1 MKLNKIILGTSFAL
15 AGLFAATNNNN
26 VEAATWSARTVAEVS
41 ADLEATDDTTTSY
54 TIQYGDTLAAIAQA
68 SDVSVDA
75 LVAINDIQ
83 NANLIFPGT
92 KLSFTKDETTGEVNE
107 VTVEDSVSEEATTY
121 DVAEEEVTETT
132 YEAPAEETYVA
143 EETTYKAP
151 AEETYVAEET
161 TYKAPAAE
169 TTASTTSYS
178 SNSAKEIIAQRESG
192 GSYTAYN
199 AAGGYYGRYQLNPTL
214 VAYGASPAA
223 QEVAADKYVAE
234 RYGSWNAALAFWNA
248 NGWY

>member
-54 TIQYGDTLAAIAQA
+54 TIQYGDTLVAIAKA

-83 NANLIFPGT
+83 NANVIFPGT

-121 DVAEEEVTETT
+121 DVAEEEVIETT

-143 EETTYKAP
+143 EETTYEAP
-151 AEETYVAEET
+151 A
-161 TYKAPAAE
+161 
-169 TTASTTSYS
+169 TASTTSYS

-214 VAYGASPAA
+214 VAYGASPAE
-223 QEVAADKYVAE
+223 QEAAADKYVAE
-234 RYGSWNAALAFWNA
+234 RYGSWEAALVFWNA

>member
-41 ADLEATDDTTTSY
+41 SDLEVTDYTTTSY
-54 TIQYGDTLAAIAQA
+54 TIQYGDTLAAIAKA
-68 SDVSVDA
+68 SDVSVNA

-83 NANLIFPGT
+83 NANVIFPGT

-107 VTVEDSVSEEATTY
+107 VTVEDSATEEATTY
-121 DVAEEEVTETT
+121 DVAEEVVTETT

-143 EETTYKAP
+143 EETTY
-151 AEETYVAEET
+151 EE
-161 TYKAPAAE
+161 PAAE

-223 QEVAADKYVAE
+223 QEAAADKYVAE
-234 RYGSWNAALAFWNA
+234 RYGSWDAALAFWNA

>member
-54 TIQYGDTLAAIAQA
+54 TIQYGDTLAAIAKA
-68 SDVSVDA
+68 SDVSVNA

-83 NANLIFPGT
+83 NANVIFPGT

-143 EETTYKAP
+143 EETTY
-151 AEETYVAEET
+151 E
-161 TYKAPAAE
+161 APAAE
-169 TTASTTSYS
+169 TTVSTTSYS

-192 GSYTAYN
+192 GSYTATN
-199 AAGGYYGRYQLNPTL
+199 GQYYGRYQLNPTL
-214 VAYGASPAA
+214 VAYGASPAE

-234 RYGSWNAALAFWNA
+234 RYGSWDAALAFWNA
-248 NGWY
+248 NGFY

>member
-107 VTVEDSVSEEATTY
+107 VTVEDSASEEATTY
-121 DVAEEEVTETT
+121 DLAEEKVTETT

-151 AEETYVAEET
+151 AEETT
-161 TYKAPAAE
+161 TV
-169 TTASTTSYS
+169 STTSYS

-192 GSYTAYN
+192 GSYTATN
-199 AAGGYYGRYQLNPTL
+199 GQYYGRYQLNPTL
-214 VAYGASPAA
+214 VAYGASPAE

-234 RYGSWNAALAFWNA
+234 RYGSWDAALAFWNA
-248 NGWY
+248 NNWY

>member
-54 TIQYGDTLAAIAQA
+54 TIQYGDTLAAIAKA

-83 NANLIFPGT
+83 NANVIFPGT

-132 YEAPAEETYVA
+132 YEAPV
-143 EETTYKAP
+143 EETTYEAP
-151 AEETYVAEET
+151 AEETT
-161 TYKAPAAE
+161 TV
-169 TTASTTSYS
+169 STTSYS
-178 SNSAKEIIAQRESG
+178 SSSAKDIIMQRESG
-192 GSYTAYN
+192 GNPTATN
-199 AAGGYYGRYQLNPTL
+199 GQYYGLFQLGDHL
-214 VAYGASPAA
+214 ISDGAS
-223 QEVAADKYVAE
+223 VAEQHRVADNYVAE
-234 RYGSWNAALAFWNA
+234 RYGSWDAALAFWNA
-248 NGWY
+248 NGFY

>member
-54 TIQYGDTLAAIAQA
+54 TIQYGDTLAAIAKA

-83 NANLIFPGT
+83 NANVIFPGT

-143 EETTYKAP
+143 EETSYEAP
-151 AEETYVAEET
+151 AQ
-161 TYKAPAAE
+161 E

-214 VAYGASPAA
+214 VAYGASPAE

-234 RYGSWNAALAFWNA
+234 RYGSWDAALAFWNA

>member
-54 TIQYGDTLAAIAQA
+54 TIQYGDTLAAIAKA

-83 NANLIFPGT
+83 NANVIFPGT

-121 DVAEEEVTETT
+121 DVAEE
-132 YEAPAEETYVA
+132 TYVA
-143 EETTYKAP
+143 EETTY
-151 AEETYVAEET
+151 E
-161 TYKAPAAE
+161 APAAE

-214 VAYGASPAA
+214 VAYGASPAE

-234 RYGSWNAALAFWNA
+234 RYGSWEAALAFWNA
-248 NGWY
+248 NGFY

>member
-54 TIQYGDTLAAIAQA
+54 TIQYGDTLAAIAKA

-83 NANLIFPGT
+83 NANVIFPGT

-107 VTVEDSVSEEATTY
+107 VTVEDSATEEATTY

-143 EETTYKAP
+143 VETTY
-151 AEETYVAEET
+151 E
-161 TYKAPAAE
+161 APAAE

-199 AAGGYYGRYQLNPTL
+199 VAGGYYGRYQLNPTL
-214 VAYGASPAA
+214 VAYGASPAE
-223 QEVAADKYVAE
+223 QEAAADKYVAE
-234 RYGSWNAALAFWNA
+234 RYGSWEAALAFWNA

>member
-54 TIQYGDTLAAIAQA
+54 TIQYGDTLAAIAKA

-83 NANLIFPGT
+83 NANVIFPGT

-107 VTVEDSVSEEATTY
+107 VTVEDSASEEATTY
-121 DVAEEEVTETT
+121 DVAEEVVTETT

-143 EETTYKAP
+143 EETTY
-151 AEETYVAEET
+151 E
-161 TYKAPAAE
+161 APAAE

-214 VAYGASPAA
+214 VAYGASPAE

-234 RYGSWNAALAFWNA
+234 RYGSWDAALAFWNA

>member
-54 TIQYGDTLAAIAQA
+54 TIQYGDTLAAIAKA

-83 NANLIFPGT
+83 NANVIFPGT

-107 VTVEDSVSEEATTY
+107 VTVEDSATEEATTY
-121 DVAEEEVTETT
+121 DVAEEVVTETT

-143 EETTYKAP
+143 EETTYEAP
-151 AEETYVAEET
+151 AEETT
-161 TYKAPAAE
+161 TV
-169 TTASTTSYS
+169 STTSYS

-214 VAYGASPAA
+214 VAYGASPAE

-234 RYGSWNAALAFWNA
+234 RYGSWDAALAFWNA

>member
-54 TIQYGDTLAAIAQA
+54 TIQYGDTLAAIAKA

-83 NANLIFPGT
+83 NANVIFPGT

-143 EETTYKAP
+143 EETTY
-151 AEETYVAEET
+151 E
-161 TYKAPAAE
+161 APAAE

-214 VAYGASPAA
+214 VAYGASPAE

-234 RYGSWNAALAFWNA
+234 RYGSWDAALAFWNA

>member
-107 VTVEDSVSEEATTY
+107 VTVEDSASEETTTY

-143 EETTYKAP
+143 VETTY
-151 AEETYVAEET
+151 E
-161 TYKAPAAE
+161 APAAE

-214 VAYGASPAA
+214 VAYGASPAE
-223 QEVAADKYVAE
+223 QEAAADKYVAE
-234 RYGSWNAALAFWNA
+234 RYGSWEAALAFWNA

>member
-54 TIQYGDTLAAIAQA
+54 TIQYGDTLAAIAKA

-83 NANLIFPGT
+83 NANVIFPGT

-132 YEAPAEETYVA
+132 YEAPAEET
-143 EETTYKAP
+143 TYEAP
-151 AEETYVAEET
+151 AEETT
-161 TYKAPAAE
+161 TV
-169 TTASTTSYS
+169 STTSYS
-178 SNSAKEIIAQRESG
+178 SNSAKDIIAQRESG

-214 VAYGASPAA
+214 VAYGASPAE

-234 RYGSWNAALAFWNA
+234 RYGSWDAALAFWNA
-248 NGWY
+248 N

>member
-107 VTVEDSVSEEATTY
+107 VTVEDSASEEITTY

-132 YEAPAEETYVA
+132 YEAPTEETYVA
-143 EETTYKAP
+143 EETTY
-151 AEETYVAEET
+151 E
-161 TYKAPAAE
+161 APAAKA
-169 TTASTTSYS
+169 TASTTSYS

-199 AAGGYYGRYQLNPTL
+199 PAGGYYGRYQLNPTL
-214 VAYGASPAA
+214 VAYGASPAE
-223 QEVAADKYVAE
+223 QEAAADKYVAE
-234 RYGSWNAALAFWNA
+234 RYGSWEAALAFWNA

>member
-54 TIQYGDTLAAIAQA
+54 TIQYGDTLAAIAKA

-83 NANLIFPGT
+83 NANVIFPGT

-143 EETTYKAP
+143 EETTY
-151 AEETYVAEET
+151 E
-161 TYKAPAAE
+161 APAAE

-214 VAYGASPAA
+214 VAYGASPAE

-234 RYGSWNAALAFWNA
+234 RYGSWEAALAFWNA
-248 NGWY
+248 NGFY

>member
-54 TIQYGDTLAAIAQA
+54 TIQYGDTLAAIAKA

-83 NANLIFPGT
+83 NANVIFPGT

-107 VTVEDSVSEEATTY
+107 VTVEDSASEETTTY

-143 EETTYKAP
+143 EETTY
-151 AEETYVAEET
+151 E
-161 TYKAPAAE
+161 APAAE

-214 VAYGASPAA
+214 VAYGASPAE
-223 QEVAADKYVAE
+223 QEAAADKYVAE
-234 RYGSWNAALAFWNA
+234 RYGSWEAALAFWNA

>member
-54 TIQYGDTLAAIAQA
+54 TIQYGDTLAAIAKA
-68 SDVSVDA
+68 SDVSVNA

-83 NANLIFPGT
+83 NANVIFPGT

-143 EETTYKAP
+143 EETTY
-151 AEETYVAEET
+151 E
-161 TYKAPAAE
+161 APAAE

-214 VAYGASPAA
+214 VAYGASPAE

-234 RYGSWNAALAFWNA
+234 RYGSWDAALAFWNA
-248 NGWY
+248 NGFY

>member
-41 ADLEATDDTTTSY
+41 ADLEATDHTTTSY
-54 TIQYGDTLAAIAQA
+54 TIQYGDTLAVIAQA

-107 VTVEDSVSEEATTY
+107 VTVEDSASEEITTY

-132 YEAPAEETYVA
+132 YE
-143 EETTYKAP
+143 AP

-199 AAGGYYGRYQLNPTL
+199 PAGGYYGRYQLNPTL
-214 VAYGASPAA
+214 VAYGASPAE
-223 QEVAADKYVAE
+223 QEAAADKYVAE
-234 RYGSWNAALAFWNA
+234 RYGSWEAALAFWNA

>member
-15 AGLFAATNNNN
+15 AGLFAATNNNNN

-54 TIQYGDTLAAIAQA
+54 TIQYGDTLAAIAKA
-68 SDVSVDA
+68 SDVSVNA

-83 NANLIFPGT
+83 NANVIFPGT

-107 VTVEDSVSEEATTY
+107 VTVEDSATEEATTY

-143 EETTYKAP
+143 EETTY
-151 AEETYVAEET
+151 EE
-161 TYKAPAAE
+161 PAAE

-223 QEVAADKYVAE
+223 QEAAADKYVAE
-234 RYGSWNAALAFWNA
+234 RYGSWDAALAFWNA

>member
-54 TIQYGDTLAAIAQA
+54 TIQYGDTLAVIAQA
-68 SDVSVDA
+68 SDVSVNA

-107 VTVEDSVSEEATTY
+107 VTVEDFASEETTTY
-121 DVAEEEVTETT
+121 DVAEEEVTEIT

-143 EETTYKAP
+143 EETTY
-151 AEETYVAEET
+151 E
-161 TYKAPAAE
+161 APAAKA
-169 TTASTTSYS
+169 TASTTSYS

-199 AAGGYYGRYQLNPTL
+199 PAGGYYGRYQLNPTL
-214 VAYGASPAA
+214 VAYGASPAE
-223 QEVAADKYVAE
+223 QEAAADKYVAE
-234 RYGSWNAALAFWNA
+234 RYGSWEAALAFWNA

>member
-54 TIQYGDTLAAIAQA
+54 TIQYGDTLAAIAKA

-83 NANLIFPGT
+83 NANVIFPGT

-143 EETTYKAP
+143 EETTY
-151 AEETYVAEET
+151 E
-161 TYKAPAAE
+161 APAAE

-192 GSYTAYN
+192 GSYTATN
-199 AAGGYYGRYQLNPTL
+199 GQYYGRYQLNPTL
-214 VAYGASPAA
+214 VAYGASPAE

-234 RYGSWNAALAFWNA
+234 RYGSWEAALAFWNA
-248 NGWY
+248 NGFY

>member
-54 TIQYGDTLAAIAQA
+54 TIQYGDTLAAIAKA

-83 NANLIFPGT
+83 NANVIFPGT

-107 VTVEDSVSEEATTY
+107 VTVEDSATEEATTY
-121 DVAEEEVTETT
+121 DIAEEEVTETT

-143 EETTYKAP
+143 EETTY
-151 AEETYVAEET
+151 EE
-161 TYKAPAAE
+161 PAAE

-223 QEVAADKYVAE
+223 QEAAADKYVAE
-234 RYGSWNAALAFWNA
+234 RYGSWDAALAFWNA

>member
-54 TIQYGDTLAAIAQA
+54 TIQYGDTLAAIAKA

-83 NANLIFPGT
+83 NANVIFPGT

-107 VTVEDSVSEEATTY
+107 VTVEDSATEEATTY
-121 DVAEEEVTETT
+121 DVAEEVVTETT

-143 EETTYKAP
+143 EETTY
-151 AEETYVAEET
+151 EE
-161 TYKAPAAE
+161 PAAE

-178 SNSAKEIIAQRESG
+178 SNSDKEIIAQRESG

-214 VAYGASPAA
+214 VAYGASPAE

-234 RYGSWNAALAFWNA
+234 RYGSWDAALAFWNA

>member
-54 TIQYGDTLAAIAQA
+54 TIQYGDTLAAIAKA

-83 NANLIFPGT
+83 NANVIFPGT

-107 VTVEDSVSEEATTY
+107 VTVEDSATEEATTY

-143 EETTYKAP
+143 VETTY
-151 AEETYVAEET
+151 E
-161 TYKAPAAE
+161 APAAE

-214 VAYGASPAA
+214 VAYGASPAE
-223 QEVAADKYVAE
+223 QEAAADKYVAE
-234 RYGSWNAALAFWNA
+234 RYGSWEAALAFWNA

>member
-54 TIQYGDTLAAIAQA
+54 TIQYGDTLAAIAKA

-83 NANLIFPGT
+83 NANVIFPGT

-107 VTVEDSVSEEATTY
+107 VTVEDSVSEEATIY

-143 EETTYKAP
+143 EETTY
-151 AEETYVAEET
+151 E
-161 TYKAPAAE
+161 APAAE

-214 VAYGASPAA
+214 VAYGASPAE

-234 RYGSWNAALAFWNA
+234 RYGSWDAALAFWNA

>member
-54 TIQYGDTLAAIAQA
+54 TIQYGDTLAAIAKA
-68 SDVSVDA
+68 SDVSVNA

-83 NANLIFPGT
+83 NANVIFPGT

-107 VTVEDSVSEEATTY
+107 VTVEDSATEEATTY

-143 EETTYKAP
+143 EETTY
-151 AEETYVAEET
+151 EE
-161 TYKAPAAE
+161 PAAE

-223 QEVAADKYVAE
+223 QEAAADKYVAE
-234 RYGSWNAALAFWNA
+234 RYGSWDAALAFWNA
-248 NGWY
+248 NSWY

>member
-54 TIQYGDTLAAIAQA
+54 TIQYGDTLAAIAKA

-83 NANLIFPGT
+83 NANVIFPGT

-143 EETTYKAP
+143 EETTY
-151 AEETYVAEET
+151 E
-161 TYKAPAAE
+161 APAAE

-192 GSYTAYN
+192 GSYTATN
-199 AAGGYYGRYQLNPTL
+199 GQYYGRYQLNPTL
-214 VAYGASPAA
+214 VAYGASPAE

-234 RYGSWNAALAFWNA
+234 RYGSWDAALAFWNA

>member
-54 TIQYGDTLAAIAQA
+54 TIQYGDTLAAIAKA
-68 SDVSVDA
+68 SDVSVNA

-83 NANLIFPGT
+83 NANVIFPGT

-107 VTVEDSVSEEATTY
+107 VTVEDSASEEATTY

-143 EETTYKAP
+143 EETTY
-151 AEETYVAEET
+151 E
-161 TYKAPAAE
+161 APAAE
-169 TTASTTSYS
+169 TTASTTSYT

-214 VAYGASPAA
+214 VAYGASPAE
-223 QEVAADKYVAE
+223 QEAAADKYVAE
-234 RYGSWNAALAFWNA
+234 RYGSWDAALAYWNA
-248 NGWY
+248 NGSY

>member
-54 TIQYGDTLAAIAQA
+54 TIQYGDTLAVIAQA

-107 VTVEDSVSEEATTY
+107 VTVEDFASEETTTY
-121 DVAEEEVTETT
+121 DVAEEEVTEIT

-143 EETTYKAP
+143 EETTY
-151 AEETYVAEET
+151 E
-161 TYKAPAAE
+161 APAAKA
-169 TTASTTSYS
+169 TASTTSYS

-199 AAGGYYGRYQLNPTL
+199 PAGGYYGRYQLNPTL
-214 VAYGASPAA
+214 VAYGASPAE
-223 QEVAADKYVAE
+223 QEAAADKYVAE
-234 RYGSWNAALAFWNA
+234 RYGSWEAALAFWNA

>member
-54 TIQYGDTLAAIAQA
+54 TIQYGDTLAAIAKA
-68 SDVSVDA
+68 SDVSVNA

-83 NANLIFPGT
+83 NANVIFPGT

-107 VTVEDSVSEEATTY
+107 VTVEDSATEEATTY

-143 EETTYKAP
+143 EETTY
-151 AEETYVAEET
+151 EE
-161 TYKAPAAE
+161 PAAE

-214 VAYGASPAA
+214 VAYGASPAT
-223 QEVAADKYVAE
+223 QEAAADKYVAE
-234 RYGSWNAALAFWNA
+234 RYGSWDAALAFWNA

>member
-54 TIQYGDTLAAIAQA
+54 TIQYGDTLAVIAQA
-68 SDVSVDA
+68 SDVSVNA

-107 VTVEDSVSEEATTY
+107 VTVEDSASEEITTY

-143 EETTYKAP
+143 EETTY
-151 AEETYVAEET
+151 E
-161 TYKAPAAE
+161 APAAKA
-169 TTASTTSYS
+169 TASTTSYS

-199 AAGGYYGRYQLNPTL
+199 PAGGYYGRYQLNPTL
-214 VAYGASPAA
+214 VAYGASPAE
-223 QEVAADKYVAE
+223 QEAAADKYVAE
-234 RYGSWNAALAFWNA
+234 RYGSWEAALAFWNA

>member
-1 MKLNKIILGTSFAL
+1 MTLNKIILGTSFAL

-54 TIQYGDTLAAIAQA
+54 TIQYGYTLAAIAKA

-83 NANLIFPGT
+83 NANVIFPGT

-107 VTVEDSVSEEATTY
+107 VTVEDSATEEATTY
-121 DVAEEEVTETT
+121 DVAEEVVTETI

-143 EETTYKAP
+143 EETTY
-151 AEETYVAEET
+151 EE
-161 TYKAPAAE
+161 PAAE

-214 VAYGASPAA
+214 VAYGASPAE

-234 RYGSWNAALAFWNA
+234 RYGSWDAALAFWNA

>member
-54 TIQYGDTLAAIAQA
+54 TIQYGDTLAAIAKA
-68 SDVSVDA
+68 SDVSVNA

-83 NANLIFPGT
+83 NANVIFPGT

-107 VTVEDSVSEEATTY
+107 VTVEDSATEEATTY
-121 DVAEEEVTETT
+121 DIAEEEVTETT

-143 EETTYKAP
+143 EETTY
-151 AEETYVAEET
+151 EE
-161 TYKAPAAE
+161 PAAE

-223 QEVAADKYVAE
+223 QEAAADKYVAE
-234 RYGSWNAALAFWNA
+234 RYGSWDAALAFWNA

>member
-54 TIQYGDTLAAIAQA
+54 TIQYGDTLAAIAKA
-68 SDVSVDA
+68 SDVSVNA

-83 NANLIFPGT
+83 NANVIFPGT

-107 VTVEDSVSEEATTY
+107 VTVEDSASEEATTY

-143 EETTYKAP
+143 EETTY
-151 AEETYVAEET
+151 EE
-161 TYKAPAAE
+161 PAAE

-223 QEVAADKYVAE
+223 QEAAADKYVAE
-234 RYGSWNAALAFWNA
+234 RYGSWDAALAFWNA

>member
-54 TIQYGDTLAAIAQA
+54 TIQYGDTLAAIAKA

-83 NANLIFPGT
+83 NANVIFPGT

-143 EETTYKAP
+143 EETTY
-151 AEETYVAEET
+151 E
-161 TYKAPAAE
+161 APAAE

-214 VAYGASPAA
+214 VAYGASPAE

-234 RYGSWNAALAFWNA
+234 RYGSWDAALAFWNA
-248 NGWY
+248 NGFY

>member
-54 TIQYGDTLAAIAQA
+54 TIQYGDTLAAIAKA
-68 SDVSVDA
+68 SDVSVNA

-83 NANLIFPGT
+83 NANVIFPGT

-132 YEAPAEETYVA
+132 YEAPV
-143 EETTYKAP
+143 EETTYEAP
-151 AEETYVAEET
+151 AEETT
-161 TYKAPAAE
+161 TV
-169 TTASTTSYS
+169 STTSYS
-178 SNSAKEIIAQRESG
+178 SSSAKDIIMQRESG
-192 GSYTAYN
+192 GNPTATN
-199 AAGGYYGRYQLNPTL
+199 GQYYGLFQLGDHL
-214 VAYGASPAA
+214 ISDGAS
-223 QEVAADKYVAE
+223 VAEQHRVADNYVAE
-234 RYGSWNAALAFWNA
+234 RYGSWDAALAFWNA
-248 NGWY
+248 NGFY

>member
-41 ADLEATDDTTTSY
+41 ADLEATDHTTTSY
-54 TIQYGDTLAAIAQA
+54 TIQYGDTLAVIAQA

-107 VTVEDSVSEEATTY
+107 VTVEDSASEEITTY

-143 EETTYKAP
+143 EETTY
-151 AEETYVAEET
+151 E
-161 TYKAPAAE
+161 APAAKA
-169 TTASTTSYS
+169 TASTTSYS

-199 AAGGYYGRYQLNPTL
+199 PAGGYYGRYQLNPTL
-214 VAYGASPAA
+214 VAYGASPAE
-223 QEVAADKYVAE
+223 QEAAADKYVAE
-234 RYGSWNAALAFWNA
+234 RYGSWEAALAFWNA